1 MSPSRVRWGL
11 TLIII
16 GGICL
21 AINMNQL
28 SWWVF
33 LDFLYLWPVILIAIG
48 LEMIV
53 KKTRFQ
59 NLAYL
64 SSVLM
69 LGVFAWAIWSD
80 GGLSDRGFGSDDRS
94 DSVARLAYQN
104 EQAVNL
110 KANFDNGRFYV
121 NSGNSDLIRVSDGSS
136 KTRLQ
141 MTSNCSGGRCEVDL
155 NSKERGLFR
164 RSNFSS
170 NDNYW
175 KCYVN
180 PAVDATYDFKLD
192 EADLRLFADDLRVSS
207 ISIDAV
213 QSDLLLKLSA
223 MLPRVEIK
231 LFGRSTDVDLVLPD
245 SVGIR
250 IEGANLRESTIASFN
265 LIDRGGFFT
274 NALYE
279 IAPVNFNVVSTIDN
293 GRMSLSTYERTVQV
307 VDSI

>member
-59 NLAYL
+59 SFAYL

-69 LGVFAWAIWSD
+69 LGAFGWAIWAD
-80 GGLSDRGFGSDDRS
+80 GGLSNRGFSS
-94 DSVARLAYQN
+94 DSRSENEARLAYQN
-104 EQAVNL
+104 EQAVTL
-110 KANFDNGRFYV
+110 KADFDNGRFYV
-121 NSGNSDLIRVSDGSS
+121 NSGEADLVRVADGSS
-136 KTRLQ
+136 KTRIQ
-141 MTSNCSGGRCEVDL
+141 MSSNCNGGRCEVDL
-155 NSKERGLFR
+155 NSKGRGLFR

-180 PAVDATYDFKLD
+180 PAVDGTYDLKLD

-207 ISIDAV
+207 ISIEAI

-223 MLPRVEIK
+223 ILPRVEIK
-231 LFGRSTDVDLVLPD
+231 LSGRSTDVDLVLPD
-245 SVGIR
+245 SAGIR
-250 IEGANLRESTIASFN
+250 IEGANLRESTIEMFK
-265 LIDRGGFFT
+265 LIDRGGYFT

-279 IAPVNFNVVSTIDN
+279 IAPVSFNVVSEIDN
-293 GRMSLSTYERTVQV
+293 GRMSLSTYERVVQAA
-307 VDSI
+307 DSI